1 MLLPVSG
8 LRFVGVLFSSIGE
21 YNSAAFQSR
30 ICRCYGSIQSACSL
44 RGWGTDPVN
53 HLRVFPLL
61 LLLFIPSTALWSQSA
76 PTGSG
81 MPGLSADIRGVVS
94 DSTTGER
101 LLGVNLVLK
110 GTRRGAT
117 TNVSGFYIIT
127 SVPSGTYELT
137 ASAVGYERRVLVV
150 RVSGAEPLSINVKL
164 TARVI
169 QTGEIVVRSE
179 GISALTER
187 SASVH
192 IMTPKEI
199 QALPAMAQS
208 DLLRSLQMLP
218 GITSTSDV
226 SAKFF
231 VRGGAGDQ
239 NLILLDGMKIYNPFH
254 AFGLFSILDP
264 DIVRSAEVH
273 TGAFPAGYGGRLSS
287 IVNVTTKEGN
297 LSKISGNA
305 NVNFLSG
312 KLELDGP
319 FSETNSWLVSGRSS
333 LFSHAVDRIIPNP
346 APLSFYDV
354 FFKGTIG
361 TSTGRIGI
369 RGYTS
374 GDDVEPEAP
383 DQPSH
388 SWRNA
393 ALSAVL
399 SGVADD
405 RTYFDAT
412 VTYSYSKN
420 TRVPRQAVSV
430 TPASSK
436 LEELGLKVEL
446 SSFMENQDTFFEGFE
461 MNFPSIDDSLYTNN
475 IFPNEFKDSQ
485 INWYAWLRY
494 LGKWG
499 DFGYDVGV
507 HSDLLLLV
515 GGNPIQQG
523 LQPRLTLSYDLGRTW
538 VAKASYG
545 VFTQDLITVSNEDDL
560 ITLFDAWVFLPE
572 ELRPEVAHHYVLG
585 VEGNLL
591 PSLAL
596 SVQAYAKEYSSL
608 TLYNSLKVFPE
619 DPDYINGTGLARGA
633 EALVRFASPF
643 VDILASYSLS
653 DVTVSVNN
661 TTYAPRYD
669 RRHTLKAVST
679 FHLFDGLDFTLRWD
693 YGSGYPFTQNAGF
706 YDRLSLSGIGT
717 DPFPGGTGTPSRT
730 LGQKNAARLPAYH
743 RLDAGVT
750 YKISLGSLRGTVGA
764 SVINLS
770 NQKNIL
776 YYDRNTGKTDYMI
789 PFFPTASLSLEF

>member
-1 MLLPVSG
+1 MSG
-8 LRFVGVLFSSIGE
+8 AFSRMISLIG
-21 YNSAAFQSR
+21 
-30 ICRCYGSIQSACSL
+30 L
-44 RGWGTDPVN
+44 GTDPVN
-53 HLRVFPLL
+53 RLRAIPFF
-61 LLLFIPSTALWSQSA
+61 LLLFVPTSALLSQATPSG
-76 PTGSG
+76 TGT
-81 MPGLSADIRGVVS
+81 PEPSADIRGVVS
-94 DSTTGER
+94 DSANGER
-101 LLGVNLVLK
+101 ILGVNLVLK

-117 TNVSGFYIIT
+117 TNLSGFYIVAG
-127 SVPSGTYELT
+127 VPSGSYELII
-137 ASAVGYERRVLVV
+137 SAVGYERRVINI
-150 RVSGAEPLSINVKL
+150 RVSGPEPLTINVKL
-164 TARVI
+164 AARVI

-179 GISALTER
+179 QISALTER

-192 IMTPKEI
+192 VMTPKEI
-199 QALPAMAQS
+199 QALPAVAQS

-218 GITSTSDV
+218 GVTSTSDV

-297 LSKISGNA
+297 LSRISGNA

-319 FSETNSWLVSGRSS
+319 FSEENSWLVSGRSS
-333 LFSHAVDRIIPNP
+333 LFSHAIDRIIPNP

-374 GDDVEPEAP
+374 GDDVEPEAL

-412 VTYSYSKN
+412 VSYSYSKN
-420 TRVPRQAVSV
+420 SRVPRQAASV
-430 TPASSK
+430 TPASST
-436 LEELGLKVEL
+436 LQELALKVEL

-461 MNFPSIDDSLYTNN
+461 INFPAVEDSLYTNN

-485 INWYAWLRY
+485 INWAAWFRY

-499 DFGYDVGV
+499 DFGYDLGV
-507 HSDLLLLV
+507 HSDLLMLV
-515 GGNPIQQG
+515 GGKSIYQG
-523 LQPRLTLSYDLGRTW
+523 LQPRLTLSYDLGSTW

-560 ITLFDAWVFLPE
+560 ISLFDAWVFLPD
-572 ELRPEVAHHYVLG
+572 ELRPETAHHYVVGL
-585 VEGNLL
+585 EGNVF

-596 SVQAYAKEYSSL
+596 SIQAYTKDYSSL
-608 TLYNSLKVFPE
+608 TLYNALKVYPE
-619 DPDYINGTGLARGA
+619 DPDYINGTGIARGA

-643 VDILASYSLS
+643 VDVFASYALS
-653 DVTVSVNN
+653 EVTVSVNN

-669 RRHTLKAVST
+669 RRHTVKAVST
-679 FHLFDGLDFTLRWD
+679 IHLFDGLDFTLRWD

-706 YDRLSLSGIGT
+706 YNRLTLSGIGT
-717 DPFPGGTGTPSRT
+717 DPFPSGTGSPSRA

-743 RLDAGVT
+743 RLDAGIT
-750 YKISLGSLRGTVGA
+750 YRISFGGFRGTVGA

-770 NQKNIL
+770 DQKNIL

-789 PFFPTASLSLEF
+789 PFYPTASLSLEF